1 VSSGILYVFRLK
13 RRKDNLLIDV
23 EQELEYNRFKDIVMQ
38 SKSSL
43 DQTKDR
49 LKNLLEKRTSYIGEL
64 EEMKKEEESRYS
76 LEVKELVQ
84 FTREK

>member
-1 VSSGILYVFRLK
+1 MSSGILYVFRLK

-43 DQTKDR
+43 DQTKER
-49 LKNLLEKRTSYIGEL
+49 MKNLLEKRTSYIGEL

>member
-1 VSSGILYVFRLK
+1 MSSGILYVFRLK